1 LQGLVALRAMRAPPP
16 RLLIESLLVTLNT
29 IPANKV
35 RTVVQANGLYDVRGL
50 AVATLATVDS
60 VLQI

>member
-1 LQGLVALRAMRAPPP
+1 MRAPPP